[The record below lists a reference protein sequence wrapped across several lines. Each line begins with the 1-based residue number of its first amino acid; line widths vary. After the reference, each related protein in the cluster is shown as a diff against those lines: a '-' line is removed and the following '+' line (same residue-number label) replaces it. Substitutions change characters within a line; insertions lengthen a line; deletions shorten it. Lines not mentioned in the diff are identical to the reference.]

1 MKFFKDEL
9 KKIRAF
15 VFDVDGVLSHQSQN
29 LTPDGEL
36 IRTSCTKD
44 GYAIMYAIRKGYI
57 IAVISGGG
65 APGVRERLEKLG
77 VRPEDIYLKVANKT
91 EALAEIEQ
99 RYSLDKEAIMYM
111 GDDIPDYKVMKWDES
126 NFPIDQY
133 SYAKEAIQAGKM
145 AFVSDVA
152 RIHALYEYGGLYFDT
167 DVEVLKNFSE
177 LLKEQG
183 AVLGTEDEKK
193 TIGTGFMAFV
203 PKHEI
208 CSKMLEYYKNNS
220 FADQSSTMSNTQIL
234 AHLLREN
241 YGVEPLEKIQK
252 FNDVTVYPSRYF
264 TAYNGVTGRTEI
276 AKDTCCIHHFGASW
290 LSPTRRFK
298 DKIKTLINRII

>member
-99 RYSLDKEAIMYM
+99 RYSMDPKYFDYDIEAFVNADYGTHFAEAISDITG
-111 GDDIPDYKVMKWDES
+111 GDGCVR
-126 NFPIDQY
+126 
-133 SYAKEAIQAGKM
+133 
-145 AFVSDVA
+145 DV
-152 RIHALYEYGGLYFDT
+152 ISQ
-167 DVEVLKNFSE
+167 VLK
-177 LLKEQG
+177 
-183 AVLGTEDEKK
+183 
-193 TIGTGFMAFV
+193 
-203 PKHEI
+203 
-208 CSKMLEYYKNNS
+208 
-220 FADQSSTMSNTQIL
+220 
-234 AHLLREN
+234 
-241 YGVEPLEKIQK
+241 
-252 FNDVTVYPSRYF
+252 
-264 TAYNGVTGRTEI
+264 
-276 AKDTCCIHHFGASW
+276 AKGDWMDTNCYVKSM
-290 LSPTRRFK
+290 
-298 DKIKTLINRII
+298 